1 MQKIKPFKIFKTL
14 FNNTLI
20 AKESGYEFKYKLEIL
35 KVLNSLY
42 LKSIFF
48 KEKQEVTQKIFGY
61 RVTAYDYK
69 NLLYLFKEVFLSK
82 EYYFRSEKPN
92 PAIIDCGANIG
103 MAVLYFKF
111 LYPDC
116 TIKAFEPN
124 PLAFYLL
131 NKNITQNDLSKVEL
145 HNVALSN
152 RDGSIEFF
160 TKGRQGMLV
169 ASIIKE
175 RGGDDCI
182 SIQSQKM
189 SGFIK
194 DNKFDLLKMDIEGA
208 EAEVLEDLILADKI
222 KNISAYII
230 EYHHRIDHNKTSM
243 TDFIR
248 PFEERGYGY
257 NIKTSFH
264 KLGSYQDILLYFF
277 KENR

>member
-1 MQKIKPFKIFKTL
+1 MQKIKPFKILKTIL
-14 FNNTLI
+14 NHALI
-20 AKESGYEFKYKLEIL
+20 AKESGYPFKHKLEIL
-35 KVLNSLY
+35 KVLNGLY
-42 LKSIFF
+42 LKSVFF
-48 KEKQEVTQKIFGY
+48 GKKQEVTQKIFGY
-61 RVTAYDYK
+61 KVTAYDYS

-82 EYYFRSEKPN
+82 EYYFQSEKQN

-111 LYPDC
+111 LYPNC
-116 TIKAFEPN
+116 SVTAFEPN

-131 NKNITQNDLSKVEL
+131 NKNITQNNLSNVAIK
-145 HNVALSN
+145 NVALSN

-189 SGFIK
+189 SDFIK

-208 EAEVLEDLILADKI
+208 ETEVMEDLILAGKI

-264 KLGSYQDILLYFF
+264 KLGSFQDVLLYFF
-277 KENR
+277 KEK